1 MGHTEATYE
10 DGTRALSCGA
20 TFVTHLYNAM
30 EPFHHRAPGL
40 HGLLSSP
47 CALGRMG
54 LERPHYGIIVDG
66 VHVHECAVRM
76 AYRAHPVG
84 CVLVTDAMA
93 AMGLDDD
100 DDDGGGGVVV
110 ATLGSVGV
118 VRSPGGDRAVANDGT
133 GKTLAGSVAPMDE
146 CVRRF
151 RTYVDCP
158 IGGALLCATL
168 HPATVLGRHVVVGRG
183 RGRGG
188 SDVADGD
195 ADDDDDDR
203 RGDNGDYRPPA
214 DYDDDNDDAPIGIL
228 EAGARADVVMLDDD
242 LVVHATWVG
251 GRLAYQR
258 GSGA

>member
-1 MGHTEATYE
+1 M
-10 DGTRALSCGA
+10 
-20 TFVTHLYNAM
+20 THLYNAM
-30 EPFHHRAPGL
+30 EPFHHRTPGL
-40 HGLLSSP
+40 HLR
-47 CALGRMG
+47 ARTD
-54 LERPHYGIIVDG
+54 GIDEIVDS

-76 AYRAHPVG
+76 AYRAHPAG

-100 DDDGGGGVVV
+100 DDDDGGGGVV

-118 VRSPGGDRAVANDGT
+118 VRSPEGDRAVTNDGT

-183 RGRGG
+183 PGRGG

-195 ADDDDDDR
+195 ADDDDDY
-203 RGDNGDYRPPA
+203 GNCRPPA
-214 DYDDDNDDAPIGIL
+214 DYDDDDGALIGIL

-242 LVVHATWVG
+242 LVVHETWVG
-251 GRLAYQR
+251 VRLAYRR

>member
-1 MGHTEATYE
+1 M
-10 DGTRALSCGA
+10 
-20 TFVTHLYNAM
+20 THLYNAM

-54 LERPHYGIIVDG
+54 LTRPHYGIIVDG

-76 AYRAHPVG
+76 AYRAHPAG

-100 DDDGGGGVVV
+100 DDDGGGGVV

-118 VRSPGGDRAVANDGT
+118 VRSPEGDRAVTNDGT

-183 RGRGG
+183 PGRGV
-188 SDVADGD
+188 SDVADGN
-195 ADDDDDDR
+195 ADDDDDY
-203 RGDNGDYRPPA
+203 GNCRPPE
-214 DYDDDNDDAPIGIL
+214 DYDDDDDALIGIL

-242 LVVHATWVG
+242 LVVHETWVG
-251 GRLAYQR
+251 VRLAYRR